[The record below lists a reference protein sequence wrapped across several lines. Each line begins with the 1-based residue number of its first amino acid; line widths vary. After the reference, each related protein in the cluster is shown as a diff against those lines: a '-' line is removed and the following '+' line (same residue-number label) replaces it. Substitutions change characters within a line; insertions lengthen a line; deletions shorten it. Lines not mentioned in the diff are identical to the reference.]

1 MSWLMDF
8 NYVARVMLKRPG
20 FTVFTLLIM
29 ACGLGLSIYMY
40 SLINT
45 LAFKPLPFREGG
57 RMVMVSPSIND
68 LRLGDSP
75 LSYLDYQTIKSSSQ
89 TLEEIGYYYGDIANV
104 SIDGKAMRYIAIR
117 GQSNLFEY
125 TDTLP
130 AQGRSFNQYDI
141 VEGANPVA
149 IIGDEL
155 WRTTLGGR
163 PDILGQQLEINGV
176 GTKIIGVMPKGY
188 EFPMNNQ
195 VWLPTQL
202 NDSKITRDNAPEV
215 FMFAKL
221 VPGKTLADANKDLE
235 GIMKSLVTMYPATN
249 TGRSAFAITF
259 MDSFVG
265 EDSKPI
271 FAIMLFGVAFVLLL
285 ACCNVGNLLLARA
298 SERSKESAIRM
309 AHGAPTFRLV
319 CQMMLESTLICV
331 LGGVL
336 GILLAGWGLSLTN
349 QVISAIVPDKPPFW
363 WQLGLDVDV
372 LFKAICLILVVSLLT
387 GSLPAWRMT
396 QCNITEVLRDGT
408 RGAQSQRSGK
418 LSRTLVIF
426 EVLLSCTVLS
436 LGAYL
441 TAVVYEAKQIHYGI
455 NEQGLYTAKVSLPD
469 HYGSQQ
475 AINFY
480 RTLQNELQAT
490 SPDLKVGIMT
500 KLPGEFTLTSKVVLE
515 GQATLNDEQNL
526 LPRANAISV
535 LPGTLAMMGMQLQ
548 QGRFLDNSDD
558 STAQNVVVI
567 TDSFAQRYWPS
578 ESNVLGKKL
587 RWADNDQWST
597 VVGVVSHVIQG
608 RPFGHSKRMPSV
620 YQSLLQQPQK
630 QVSIVTRNPIQTNTR
645 FDIEQTVAQ
654 LDTRLSVYHPRSMT
668 QLLERNT
675 AGMTYIAILFNLF
688 GFIAMLLAGSG
699 IYGVMAKTIS
709 QRYQELGI
717 RRAMGATEGNII
729 KMLMIQG
736 WLQLAIGLLLAAPI
750 VFASVPLI
758 SNIIGISAISPII
771 IFILIATGIALIVSL
786 AILVPAQ
793 KAIKQNPMF
802 ALREQ

>member
-1 MSWLMDF
+1 MSWLMDL
-8 NYVARVMLKRPG
+8 NYVIRVMLKRPG
-20 FTVFTLLIM
+20 FTLFTLLIM

-45 LAFKPLPFREGG
+45 LAFKPLPFKDGE
-57 RMVMVSPSIND
+57 RMVIVSPSINAV
-68 LRLGDSP
+68 RLGDSP
-75 LSYLDYQTIKSSSQ
+75 LSYLDYQAIHASSQ
-89 TLEEIGYYYGDIANV
+89 TLEEMGYYYGDIANV
-104 SIDGKAMRYIAIR
+104 SIDGKAMRYVAIR

-130 AQGRSFNQYDI
+130 VHGRNFNQYDI

-155 WRTTLGGR
+155 WHNTLGGR

-176 GTKIIGVMPKGY
+176 DTEIIGVMPKGY

-202 NDSKITRDNAPEV
+202 DDSKISRDNPPEV
-215 FMFAKL
+215 FIFAKL
-221 VPGKTLADANKDLE
+221 APGKTLEDANDELK
-235 GIMKSLVTMYPATN
+235 GIMMSLATTYPATN

-271 FAIMLFGVAFVLLL
+271 FVIMLFGVGFVLLL

-309 AHGAPTFRLV
+309 AHGAPTLRLI

-331 LGGVL
+331 LGGIL
-336 GILLAGWGLSLTN
+336 GILLAGWGLSLTS
-349 QVISAIVPDKPPFW
+349 QVISTIVPDKPPFW

-372 LFKAICLILVVSLLT
+372 LCKTIGLILVVSLLT

-408 RGAQSQRSGK
+408 RGAQSRRSGK

-441 TAVVYEAKQIHYGI
+441 TSVVYEAKQIHYGV

-469 HYGSQQ
+469 HYDSQQ
-475 AINFY
+475 ITNFY
-480 RTLQNELQAT
+480 QTLQSELQGT

-500 KLPGEFTLTSKVVLE
+500 KLPGEFTVTSSVVLE
-515 GQATLNDEQNL
+515 GQAALNDEQNL
-526 LPRANAISV
+526 LPRANAVSV
-535 LPGTLAMMGMQLQ
+535 LPGTLAMMGVRLE
-548 QGRFLDNSDD
+548 QGRLLDGRDD
-558 STAQNVVVI
+558 STTPRVVVI
-567 TDSFAQRYWPS
+567 TDSFAQRYWPG
-578 ESNVLGKKL
+578 ERNVLGKKL
-587 RWADNDQWST
+587 RWADSDQWST
-597 VVGVVSHVIQG
+597 VVGVISHVIQG

-620 YQSLLQQPQK
+620 YQSLLQQPQR
-630 QVSIVTRNPIQTNTR
+630 QVSIVTYNPIQTNTR
-645 FDIEQTVAQ
+645 FDIEQAVAKM
-654 LDTRLSVYHPRSMT
+654 DAGLSVYQPRSMT

-675 AGMTYIAILFNLF
+675 AGLTFIAILFNLF

-709 QRYQELGI
+709 QRNQELGI
-717 RRAMGATEGNII
+717 RRAMGATEGNIRI
-729 KMLMIQG
+729 MLMMQG
-736 WLQLAIGLLLAAPI
+736 WLQLAVGLLLAAPI
-750 VFASVPLI
+750 VFTSLPLI
-758 SNIIGISAISPII
+758 SNILGSSAISPII
-771 IFILIATGIALIVSL
+771 IFALNALGIALIVSL
-786 AILVPAQ
+786 ATLVPAQ
-793 KAIKQNPMF
+793 KAIRQHPMV